1 MEAMSYPVPDNEA
14 QRLESLHAYEILDTP
29 PEVDFDDLNNLAAL
43 ICDVPVAVINLIDE
57 TREWY
62 KAVCGVPAQ
71 HTEEPRGGICSTVIC
86 GSEILVVP
94 DLCEDQR
101 FCDQAAVAGAP
112 HFRFYAGVP
121 LINPEGYALGSL
133 CVLDFEPKE
142 IDIEKQEALV
152 SLGRQ
157 VVAQFEMRRR
167 LAELSEA
174 RTQLAEEKARA
185 DELLHNM
192 LPDSIAEELKR
203 GKGVEP
209 RYHKSATIMF
219 TDFKGFTRF
228 AEDTAPRI
236 LVEELDRYFTA
247 FDEIVERHGLEKLKT
262 MGDAYMC
269 AGGLPEENRTHAA
282 DACRAA
288 LEIQAYMT
296 RINTQREK
304 MRLPR
309 WELRIGLHTGP
320 VMAGVVGK
328 KKFTYD
334 IWGDAVNI
342 AALMESHGEPGRI
355 VVSESTHQRTKDTF
369 EAEPRGSV
377 ETKYKGALDTYFL
390 GPLKSGRTTKTAGGD
405 AGAPTE

>member
-1 MEAMSYPVPDNEA
+1 MSYPIPDNEER
-14 QRLESLHAYEILDTP
+14 RLEALNSYEILDTP
-29 PEVDFDDLNNLAAL
+29 PEVDFDSLNDLAAL
-43 ICDVPVAVINLIDE
+43 ICGCPVAVTNLIDE

-62 KAVCGVPAQ
+62 KATCGVPANF
-71 HTEEPRGGICSTVIC
+71 TEEPRGGICSTTIC

-94 DLCEDQR
+94 DLREDDR
-101 FCDQAAVAGAP
+101 FSDQAAVAGAP

-133 CVLDFEPKE
+133 CVLDFEPK
-142 IDIEKQEALV
+142 DIEIAERDALV

-157 VVAQFEMRRR
+157 IVAQLELRKK
-167 LAELSEA
+167 LAELNEA
-174 RTQLAEEKARA
+174 RVQLAGEKARA

-192 LPDSIAEELKR
+192 LPDTIAEELKR
-203 GKGVEP
+203 GKGVAP
-209 RYHKSATIMF
+209 RHHDSVTIMF

-228 AEDTAPRI
+228 AEDTEPRT
-236 LVEELDRYFTA
+236 LVEELDRYFSA
-247 FDEIVERHGLEKLKT
+247 FDEIAEHNGLEKLKT

-269 AGGLPEENRTHAA
+269 AGGLPETNRTHAA

-288 LEIQAYMT
+288 LEFQAYMA
-296 RINTQREK
+296 RVNAQREK

-328 KKFTYD
+328 RKFTYD

-342 AALMESHGEPGRI
+342 ATLMESHGEPGRV
-355 VVSESTHQRTKDTF
+355 VVSESTYQRIKDAF

-377 ETKYKGALDTYFL
+377 ETKNKGALETYFL
-390 GPLKSGRTTKTAGGD
+390 GSPK
-405 AGAPTE
+405 